1 MCWKITY
8 GGVDKK
14 PVLSWVHFDG
24 VDHAGHSEGHGSEE
38 YFQAIRTADSC
49 VRVVYEAIQKAGIEK
64 NTLLMI
70 VADHGGIGTSHG
82 GEDIEELTVPMI
94 FFGAGVKKGH
104 LIQQQIYQYDAA
116 ATIAFA
122 LNLKAPYEWI
132 GRPVKAAFEGFDEPA
147 VNWKGVKRQVPPTIY
162 PKPSSLER
170 PGGLFVDTVGVVSMA
185 DASSTVGL

>member
-1 MCWKITY
+1 LFDSNDVNLSKSY
-8 GGVDKK
+8 GSQEETVAAFADYIVDKK

-49 VRVVYEAIQKAGIEK
+49 VRIVYEAIQKAGIEK

-116 ATIAFA
+116 A
-122 LNLKAPYEWI
+122 
-132 GRPVKAAFEGFDEPA
+132 
-147 VNWKGVKRQVPPTIY
+147 
-162 PKPSSLER
+162 
-170 PGGLFVDTVGVVSMA
+170 
-185 DASSTVGL
+185 